1 MQINN
6 ELKAVFYDRIRN
18 LYGKDAE
25 YLDDVYEIVSPS
37 STTQST
43 DVFLRKVVEDIEA
56 GDIPSIRVVEK
67 YDKIL
72 DKITLYNSEYQI
84 LCDTWQSLKESVESS
99 VLNANDVR
107 NILLKNDTVKSKIKK
122 QALENFS
129 EFIANKDAEISV
141 LLPSVSS
148 QVIDYLS
155 GLPSEAMKRITLYIS
170 VATPKIPTNVNDTL
184 VKLREAICSNEI
196 PFKSITVIPDSV
208 ALNMI
213 SRAEIDLV
221 LYGASRILT
230 ADGKPFWLTNSC
242 GTEAILLMARERNVD
257 VHLVCPNSKYEEV
270 QRDEN
275 GNLSFTMFYID
286 EPGTFDIYVNESGWE
301 VEKRNTRRDFSKI
314 YKNVLVVN
322 ENQSFYVMDDAPSII
337 VRDAQ
342 NKFKNVTK

>member
-1 MQINN
+1 MQNN

-18 LYGKDAE
+18 LYGEDAE

-43 DVFLRKVVEDIEA
+43 DIFMRKVMSELEL
-56 GDIPSIRVVEK
+56 PSASPSVVVDK

-84 LCDTWQSLKESVESS
+84 LCDVWQSLKESADGS

-107 NILLKNDTVKSKIKK
+107 NILLKNDAVRIKIRK

-129 EFIANKDAEISV
+129 EFIANRDAEISI

-155 GLPSEAMKRITLYIS
+155 GVPSDAMKRISLYIS
-170 VATPKIPTNVNDTL
+170 IATPKSPTNVNDTL
-184 VKLREAICSNEI
+184 VKLREAIHGDEI
-196 PFKSITVIPDSV
+196 PFKNITVIPDSV

-213 SRAEIDLV
+213 SRGEITAI
-221 LYGASRILT
+221 LYGASRVLT
-230 ADGKPFWLTNSC
+230 AEGKPFWFTNSC
-242 GTEAILLMARERNVD
+242 GTESVMLMAKERNVD
-257 VHLVCPNSKYEEV
+257 VHLVCPTSKYEEV

-275 GNLSFTMFYID
+275 GNLNFTMFYID
-286 EPGTFDIYVNESGWE
+286 EPGTFDVYIDDSGWG

-314 YKNVLVVN
+314 YANVLIVN
-322 ENQSFYVMDDAPSII
+322 EDVSLRVAEDAPAII
-337 VRDAQ
+337 VKDAQ
-342 NKFKNVTK
+342 NKNKFVVK